1 MYKEKELEVHK
12 QRTKAEICE
21 TARES
26 FSQTTESSMA
36 KFCER
41 FKLHFHKTKEEESRG
56 SNYCIC
62 EKF

>member
-41 FKLHFHKTKEEESRG
+41 F
-56 SNYCIC
+56 
-62 EKF
+62 